1 MRLVGKVAVVTGG
14 AQGIGR
20 ATVEKLHAEGAQV
33 VSLDIDEGRHQV
45 LAARFAR
52 TKLPVQPVL
61 CDITVEDQV
70 AAAMRDTRERFGRLD
85 VLVNNAGV
93 NTYFDATTMT
103 EAEWDKVFAVD
114 LKGAWLCAKHA
125 LPAMVERRAGSIVNI
140 ASIHAQMTIA
150 GMFPYAAA
158 KAGLVGMTRS
168 MALDYGPHGIR
179 VNAVCPGWTRTQ
191 LVQEWIDRQP
201 DPAVAEAKVLSV
213 HPLGRI
219 GTPEEVANFVAFLAS
234 DEASFITGA
243 MLLIDGGLSAQFAH

>member
-20 ATVEKLHAEGAQV
+20 ATVEKLHAEGARV
-33 VSLDIDEGRHQV
+33 VSLDIDATRQAE
-45 LAARFAR
+45 LAAAYQRSDR
-52 TKLPVQPVL
+52 PVL
-61 CDITVEDQV
+61 TLPCDVTVEAQV
-70 AAAMRDTRERFGRLD
+70 AAAMDETRRHFGRID

-93 NTYFDATTMT
+93 NAYFEATAMS
-103 EAEWDKVFAVD
+103 EAEWDTVFAVD

-125 LPAMVERRAGSIVNI
+125 LPAMVEQRAGNIVNI
-140 ASIHAQMTIA
+140 ASIHAQMTIE

-168 MALDYGPHGIR
+168 LALDYGRHGIR

-191 LVQEWIDRQP
+191 LVQEWFDLQP
-201 DPAVAEAKVLSV
+201 DPVAAEAKVLAV

-219 GTPEEVANFVAFLAS
+219 GTPEEIANFIAFLAS